1 MDEQVRKFNIKLN
14 ELISVIESDLP
25 TDKSI
30 TSMVEDV
37 KRKIKCVLTIDRTFI
52 IKEAKQELMNYK
64 DYIAEGRIEDLIYS
78 NLDNEISTQA
88 AKYDVAVDKK
98 SMDMIIDII
107 RCILE
112 KYDDEQKAYIKKSL
126 KRLLSYC
133 VKFHKMC

>member
-107 RCILE
+107 RCIWE